1 MNMKKI
7 IVASIAFIN
16 LLIIFFG
23 YHIQPSTL
31 NYDAAFG
38 RGKLD
43 FTVPSN
49 FPRPNAVFDQQQITP
64 AGFQLG
70 RLIFY
75 DRVLSLNNSISCA
88 SCHHAA
94 AAFSDENKSL
104 SQGMKQC
111 IGTRNAPALFNLAW
125 QKEFMWDG
133 RIKELHLSSHNAITN
148 PCEIANSMAG
158 AVDKLRSNSNY
169 AGLFKTAFGST
180 AIDSTKMLDALG
192 QFMAMLVSANSRYDK
207 YIRHEKD
214 GIFTDT
220 EKQGYTLFK
229 KNCSVCHQEPLFT
242 DMSYRNN
249 GLELISKDL
258 GKSSSTHLASDI
270 GKFRVPSL
278 RNIEVTAPYM
288 HDGRIGTLED
298 VLDHYSSGIKRNAN
312 LDEKLQQNGRLG
324 ITLSAS
330 EKSKIIA
337 FLKTLTDKD
346 FLTDLRFQR
355 P

>member
-1 MNMKKI
+1 MNKKTI

-16 LLIIFFG
+16 LIIIFVG
-23 YHIQPSTL
+23 YHIRPSPL
-31 NYDAAFG
+31 NYDTASV
-38 RGKLD
+38 KLD
-43 FTVPSN
+43 FTLPPN
-49 FPRPNAVFDQQQITP
+49 FPVPNAPFGQQQITP

-70 RLIFY
+70 RLLFY

-88 SCHHAA
+88 SCHQAA

-111 IGTRNAPALFNLAW
+111 TGTRNAPALFNLAW
-125 QKEFMWDG
+125 QKEYMWDG
-133 RIKELHLSSHNAITN
+133 RIKELQLLSHNAITN

-158 AVDKLRSNSNY
+158 AVDKLRLNSNY
-169 AGLFKTAFGST
+169 KIFFKAAFGST
-180 AIDSTKMLDALG
+180 AIDSTKMLNALA
-192 QFMAMLVSANSRYDK
+192 QFMTMLVSANSRYDK
-207 YIRHEKD
+207 YTRHENG

-249 GLELISKDL
+249 GLDLISRDP
-258 GKSSSTHLASDI
+258 GKSSSTHLVSDI

-288 HDGRIGTLED
+288 HDGRLGTLEE
-298 VLDHYSSGIKRNAN
+298 VLDHYTEGIKQHSN
-312 LDEKLQQNGRLG
+312 LDGELQQNGKIG

-330 EKSKIIA
+330 ERSKIIA
-337 FLKTLTDKD
+337 FLKTLTDND
-346 FLTDLRFQR
+346 FLTDPRFQR